1 MGLTNYNVM
10 LDVSENAIVH
20 AMFSLS
26 LSLSNSLFLSLSLP
40 FSPFLSFSLPFSPF
54 LSLSPPEFM
63 AILMWKIMKNHD
75 SHLICWVFP

>member
-20 AMFSLS
+20 AMFLP

-40 FSPFLSFSLPFSPF
+40 FSPFLSLSLPFSPF
-54 LSLSPPEFM
+54 LSLSLPFSLPIHGNFDVENYDKS
-63 AILMWKIMKNHD
+63 W
-75 SHLICWVFP
+75 

>member
-40 FSPFLSFSLPFSPF
+40 FSPSLSLSLPFSPF
-54 LSLSPPEFM
+54 LSLSLPFSLPIHGNFDVENYDKS
-63 AILMWKIMKNHD
+63 W
-75 SHLICWVFP
+75 